1 MAEGGYDQPRP
12 AAAGGTAS
20 AVEYAAQPSKAAGRA
35 KAPRPRAG
43 AGRHSA
49 PGGHVRLPRSS
60 WALATLIVAVVVAL
74 VAAAAGAVILFRPRP
89 KSASP
94 VAQSYLAAWSQ
105 RNFAAMAALVD
116 FPPTD
121 FTAQHMRT
129 VADLGIASWRFHL
142 GKVTTRGKTAQ
153 AAFSSQVVLRGI
165 GTWTYQDTLHLA
177 MVSGTWKVE
186 WTPGTIYPTLPV
198 GGHLNLQTTWPQRAS
213 VLGAGGAVLAGSSN
227 AVIVGLQ
234 GNAVSSPNLVTSAL
248 TQAGFAPSA
257 ISNALRTAAA
267 RPAEF
272 VAVGTISQ
280 AKYQQVRSVI
290 FPVPGTRFQVQAG
303 NTSATPDLAAHV
315 VGSVAPI
322 TAQELK
328 QLGSPYRTGDSV
340 GTVGIE
346 SAYERQLAGKP
357 TAAVQVVGADG
368 RLMATPISFPGKAG
382 SSVQTTLDLPT
393 EKAAEA
399 ALNGEALPAAL
410 VAIQASTGA
419 VLAAVSRPDGT
430 SFDRALQG
438 QYPPGSTFKV
448 ITSSALL
455 GNGLTPQSPATCPPT
470 ITVDGYTFHNFDGE
484 SALHANLLEAFE
496 QSCNAAFIG
505 LSQNLSSQS
514 LLSTAGQ
521 FGFGKPLEPG
531 LPVFGGQIPTPVD
544 EVEKVADSI
553 GQGRVLAS
561 PLQMTAVAAAVD
573 SGAYHA
579 PKLVTGA
586 PDDTRAP
593 TPLNASVVA
602 NLKTMMAGVVTNG
615 TGKAANVGGQT
626 VYGKT
631 GTAEFGNA
639 IPPMTHAW
647 FIGFQGDIAFAVV
660 VEGGG
665 VGGTVAAPIGGRFLR
680 LLASAGGAGSAG

>member
-1 MAEGGYDQPRP
+1 MAEGGFDQPRA
-12 AAAGGTAS
+12 AAAGGSAS
-20 AVEYAAQPSKAAGRA
+20 AVEYADQPAPVDRPERAARN
-35 KAPRPRAG
+35 RAG

-49 PGGHVRLPRSS
+49 PSGRVRLPRSS
-60 WALATLIVAVVVAL
+60 GALAALVVAVVVVL
-74 VAAAAGAVILFRPRP
+74 VAAAVGVFLLLRPRP
-89 KSASP
+89 KPATP
-94 VAQSYLAAWSQ
+94 VAQTYLAAWSE

-121 FTAQHMRT
+121 FTAQHMQMVT
-129 VADLGIASWRFHL
+129 TLGVASWRFQL
-142 GKVTTRGKTAQ
+142 GKVTTKGKTAQ
-153 AAFSSQVVLRGI
+153 AAFSARIVLGGI

-186 WTPGTIYPTLPV
+186 WTPAAIYPTLPV
-198 GGHLNLQTTWPQRAS
+198 GGHLNLETTWPQRAT
-213 VLGAGGAVLAGSSN
+213 VLGTGGTVLAGSN
-227 AVIVGLQ
+227 NGVIVGLQ
-234 GNAVSSPNLVTSAL
+234 GNAVTSPSLVTSAL

-257 ISNALRTAAA
+257 ISNALKTAAA

-272 VAVGTISQ
+272 VPVGTISQ
-280 AKYQQVRSVI
+280 AKYQQVRSII
-290 FPVPGTRFQVQAG
+290 FPVPGTRFQTEAA
-303 NTSATPDLAAHV
+303 NMSATPDLAAHV
-315 VGSVAPI
+315 VGSVGPI

-328 QLGSPYRTGDSV
+328 QLGPPYRAGDSV

-346 SAYERQLAGKP
+346 SEYEHQLAGRP
-357 TAAVQVVGADG
+357 TAAVQVVGPDG
-368 RLMATPISFPGKAG
+368 TVMGTPISFPGKAG

-393 EKAAEA
+393 QKAAEA
-399 ALNGEALPAAL
+399 ALNGESLPAAL
-410 VAIQASTGA
+410 VVIQASTGA

-455 GNGLTPQSPATCPPT
+455 ASGLTPQSPATCPST

-505 LSQNLSSQS
+505 LSQNLPSQS
-514 LLSTAGQ
+514 LLSAASQ
-521 FGFGKPLEPG
+521 FGFGTTLEPG

-561 PLQMTAVAAAVD
+561 PLQMASVAAAVD

-579 PKLVTGA
+579 PRLVTGVA
-586 PDDTRAP
+586 DDTRAP
-593 TPLNASVVA
+593 IPLSAPVVA
-602 NLKTMMAGVVTNG
+602 SLKTMMAGVVTNG
-615 TGKAANVGGQT
+615 TGLAANVGGQT

-639 IPPMTHAW
+639 NPPMTHAW

-665 VGGTVAAPIGGRFLR
+665 VGGTVAAPIAGRFLR
-680 LLASAGGAGSAG
+680 LLASSGGAG